1 MIFLKKLKNKYIWK
15 RIFVERLTEPLH
27 LNLVS
32 LFIFLFGSFRS
43 KVAFDLII
51 RNQHAYCLL
60 KAADLAKVKG
70 VMRLAVIEFGVAA
83 GTGLMNL
90 AKIAS
95 RVTSVTDVEFEIY
108 GFDTGKGMPPPVDY
122 RDHPELYQEGDFVMN
137 RDALEKILPPN
148 VKLVIGEVSE
158 TLPPFLES
166 LQAPLGFVSMDLDY
180 YSSTK
185 SVLDCFAQ
193 AGPEKFL
200 PCMPVYFDDLQ
211 DDAHNSFCGEL
222 LAIGEF
228 NQNNPLRKIER
239 PRFLRLRR
247 LFKNARWV
255 EHIFT
260 LHVLDHPVRQMLTS
274 DRKKIHLENPYL

>member
-1 MIFLKKLKNKYIWK
+1 MIFLKKLKNKYIWE

-60 KAADLAKVKG
+60 KAADLAKAKG

-122 RDHPELYQEGDFVMN
+122 GDHPELYQEGDFVMN

-193 AGPEKFL
+193 AGP
-200 PCMPVYFDDLQ
+200 
-211 DDAHNSFCGEL
+211 
-222 LAIGEF
+222 
-228 NQNNPLRKIER
+228 
-239 PRFLRLRR
+239 
-247 LFKNARWV
+247 
-255 EHIFT
+255 
-260 LHVLDHPVRQMLTS
+260 
-274 DRKKIHLENPYL
+274 